1 MIDQIAIRRKFGFE
15 LVECSTWNDL
25 PREERLGLLTEG
37 RVEFLA
43 DGESVEVREAL
54 LQLQTLAAA

>member
-15 LVECSTWNDL
+15 LVECTEWNDL
-25 PREERLGLLTEG
+25 PRNERVQLVTEG

-43 DGESVEVREAL
+43 DGESVDVREAL
-54 LQLQTLAAA
+54 TQLQHLAAA